1 MISLGL
7 RRYYSKVNTNIV
19 MARQLLITTKGQ
31 WEMSHILISTNPT
44 NYLKTN
50 KLQREGVTS
59 SIKEFL
65 QD

>member
-7 RRYYSKVNTNIV
+7 RCYYPKVNTNIV
-19 MARQLLITTKGQ
+19 MARQLLITAKGQ
-31 WEMSHILISTNPT
+31 WKMSHILISTNPT
-44 NYLKTN
+44 NYIKTI
-50 KLQREGVTS
+50 KLQREGVAS